1 MEIGG
6 FSALSS
12 LTFCHENEA
21 CLQSDAERLYHIPRI
36 NTSFSGGGERGLLL
50 RRFEVFSLLAKLLR
64 A

>member
-36 NTSFSGGGERGLLL
+36 NTSFSGGGE
-50 RRFEVFSLLAKLLR
+50 
-64 A
+64 